1 MSEEES
7 VNSVHIETDLSPLV
21 EEILATWNAY
31 QDKNMH
37 IHENQWCDALKKRVQ
52 KAMRK
57 KYVVRSN
64 TTNKQLLITNKLKR
78 VLDLVSSAIKETMNA
93 TVIIKFGDQQIAND
107 QNAEQQTCLY
117 TCTID
122 FNSQDTYSIAWSKTA
137 PVEKPKAPPRLSKT
151 SESSPR
157 ETKKRKASET
167 ETETS
172 STSKK
177 RKVSTP
183 EPSPDQETNDPL
195 EATTQ
200 LFRGEIDELPAKD
213 SVLESLLKTTVVSAD
228 THNSDHVPKPKD
240 IDENIIHGLMSLN
253 KLKRASAGIDPDLVV
268 TETDVKSASIM
279 LQLMSD
285 QLKRSEEQKAK
296 YKISASEMIKRY
308 KPSDHAFQT
317 CGEFEDKVLI
327 PEIASFVAMT
337 PQTTEMMDTMRI
349 NLAVSLSCVEDVMNW
364 LLCMQKNV
372 NENVIS
378 LGDKTGSFLKC
389 NNCLVH
395 CHGFVSHEMHKKG
408 TKQIKKTQ
416 AKLEAEKT
424 KPRPKRKGQKQVKKG
439 RPHKTGLQKR
449 TSVTTEPQSSITES
463 DLALSFDDDDDE

>member
-7 VNSVHIETDLSPLV
+7 AHPVHIETDLSPLV
-21 EEILATWNAY
+21 EEILGTWNAY
-31 QDKNMH
+31 PDKNMH

-52 KAMRK
+52 KAMK
-57 KYVVRSN
+57 KRYVVRSN
-64 TTNKQLLITNKLKR
+64 TTNQQVLITNKLKR

-93 TVIIKFGDQQIAND
+93 TVIIKFGDKQVAND
-107 QNAEQQTCLY
+107 QNAEQKTCLY

-122 FNSQDTYSIAWSKTA
+122 FYNQDTYSIAWSKTA
-137 PVEKPKAPPRLSKT
+137 PVEKPKTPPRLPET
-151 SESSPR
+151 CEFTPR
-157 ETKKRKASET
+157 ETRKRKASET
-167 ETETS
+167 ETCGT
-172 STSKK
+172 TKK
-177 RKVSTP
+177 RKVSSP
-183 EPSPDQETNDPL
+183 EPSPDQETKDPL

-200 LFRGEIDELPAKD
+200 FFRGEIDEPPAND

-228 THNSDHVPKPKD
+228 TPNSDHVPKPKD
-240 IDENIIHGLMSLN
+240 IDQNIIHGLMSLN

-308 KPSDHAFQT
+308 KPNDHAFQT

-349 NLAVSLSCVEDVMNW
+349 NLAVSLSCVEDIMNW

-408 TKQIKKTQ
+408 TRQIKKTQ

-424 KPRPKRKGQKQVKKG
+424 KPRPKRKNQKQVKKG

-449 TSVTTEPQSSITES
+449 TSVTTEAQSSVTES
-463 DLALSFDDDDDE
+463 DLALSLDDDDDE